1 MSDILSTSVE
11 LSVGFLALLIMT
23 KLLGKTSLAQVTPFD
38 FISALIL
45 GELVGNAIYDD
56 EVRLGTILY
65 SVAFWGLLVFLIEFL
80 TQKFRKTRGMLEG
93 NPSVVIR
100 NGRIDREQMK
110 KNKVDLNELQ
120 NLLRQQSVF
129 SMREVAY
136 AIIETDGSVTV
147 LKKSQYDQPTNK
159 DLNVPSKA
167 VYLPITLISDGQI
180 DDDNLEQAGLS
191 REWLQQ
197 QLRER
202 NISSPDDVFFLEWKQ
217 DEGVYI
223 DLMDNVGTSN

>member
-1 MSDILSTSVE
+1 
-11 LSVGFLALLIMT
+11 
-23 KLLGKTSLAQVTPFD
+23 
-38 FISALIL
+38 
-45 GELVGNAIYDD
+45 
-56 EVRLGTILY
+56 
-65 SVAFWGLLVFLIEFL
+65 
-80 TQKFRKTRGMLEG
+80 MLEG

-159 DLNVPSKA
+159 DLSVPSKA

-191 REWLQQ
+191 REWLYQ

-202 NISSPDDVFFLEWKQ
+202 NIASAEDVFFLEWKQ